1 MRVWRVWTAL
11 ESVEDEVK
19 EPRAVRV
26 EELCS
31 L

>member
-1 MRVWRVWTAL
+1 MRVWRVCTTL
-11 ESVEDEVK
+11 ESVEDKVK